1 MFDSATQLLQH
12 FAAHVNLDNDEIVI
26 KKCSIKKIPELHP
39 IKNNKEKKHA
49 KHERNLNSSETEEKS
64 IEDPAVNPMKFCEV
78 TMEET
83 KEQVPILSSSDVK
96 KPKNAL
102 RKYECSFCSRN
113 FGWSTDLKRHI
124 LTHTGERPFVC
135 KLCDATFTRNFLLQK
150 HVLKQHSNKVIYDK
164 SKIPPLKPISM
175 IFRQKS
181 RKQDKFNIKRKLDTK
196 SLYQMDQSY
205 QNLLCSS

>member
-12 FAAHVNLDNDEIVI
+12 FAAHVNLDNDDINS
-26 KKCSIKKIPELHP
+26 KKSSIKKIPELHP
-39 IKNNKEKKHA
+39 IKNNKEKRLP
-49 KHERNLNSSETEEKS
+49 KHENELSVSENQEKCTDLS
-64 IEDPAVNPMKFCEV
+64 VNPMKFCEV
-78 TMEET
+78 TMEEA
-83 KEQVPILSSSDVK
+83 KEKVPILSSSDAK

-124 LTHTGERPFVC
+124 LTHTGERPFHC

-164 SKIPPLKPISM
+164 SQIPSLKPISE

-196 SLYQMDQSY
+196 RSYQMDQSY